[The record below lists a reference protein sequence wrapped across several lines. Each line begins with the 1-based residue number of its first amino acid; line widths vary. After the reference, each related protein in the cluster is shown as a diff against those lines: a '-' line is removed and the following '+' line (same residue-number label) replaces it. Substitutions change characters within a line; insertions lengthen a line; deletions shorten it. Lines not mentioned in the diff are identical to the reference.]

1 MSMAIRVGLTANAAR
16 TTVAT
21 ERRLTHYRHCRLPV
35 YQVSLAADQR
45 WGHCVRLI
53 RSIEDAKKLEG
64 EEVGLSD
71 WVVIDQHR
79 IDQFAEA
86 TGDYQWIHVDTERAA
101 REMPAGKTISHGY
114 LTLALIP
121 ALTGNF
127 VEVEN
132 LARAINFGLN
142 KVRFYAPVPVGSRIR
157 ARATVLQARKRAG
170 ALLLTSEVRLEMEG
184 ARKPACVAETLGMY
198 FFDE

>member
-1 MSMAIRVGLTANAAR
+1 M
-16 TTVAT
+16 
-21 ERRLTHYRHCRLPV
+21 
-35 YQVSLAADQR
+35 
-45 WGHCVRLI
+45 RLI
-53 RSIEDAKKLEG
+53 KSIEDAKELEG

-101 REMPAGKTISHGY
+101 KEMPDGKTISHGY
-114 LTLALIP
+114 LTIALIP

-127 VEVEN
+127 IEVQN

-142 KVRFYAPVPVGSRIR
+142 KVRFYAPVPVGARLR
-157 ARATVLQARKRAG
+157 ARAKVLQARRRAG

-184 ARKPACVAETLGMY
+184 VRKPACVAETLGMY